1 MRSRIVAFTM
11 LGYVASSAAVAAP
24 ADEAAIRANVSA
36 YETAWNKRD
45 ASGVVATYTPDA
57 DVVIFDSPRAAGHEA
72 IRKTLEAGFATTPA
86 STRITLSVTSIRQL
100 SQDVAIAETL
110 AKFNEG
116 AVRENRGTSV
126 LVRHGGRWL
135 VTALR
140 VYPAQRP

>member
-1 MRSRIVAFTM
+1 M
-11 LGYVASSAAVAAP
+11 
-24 ADEAAIRANVSA
+24 
-36 YETAWNKRD
+36 
-45 ASGVVATYTPDA
+45 
-57 DVVIFDSPRAAGHEA
+57 
-72 IRKTLEAGFATTPA
+72 LEAGFAATPA

-100 SQDVAIAETL
+100 SQDVAIAETF

-126 LVRHGGRWL
+126 LVRQGGRWL